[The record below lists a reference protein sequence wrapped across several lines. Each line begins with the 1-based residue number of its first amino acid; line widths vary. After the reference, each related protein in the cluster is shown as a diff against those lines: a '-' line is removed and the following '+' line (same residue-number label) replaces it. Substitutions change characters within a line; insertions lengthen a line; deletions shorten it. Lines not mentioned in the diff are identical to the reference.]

1 MQVCKIT
8 AIHYLSLVVYIQE
21 EGREMHLPR
30 LSCQLKLLILL
41 LVDIICQVI
50 MIEVYVNY
58 CYSKSVFFL
67 SIMIKCGLIRR
78 KEVCGEMTTIILN
91 DQSISFKLEYDF
103 FNIEINNQRLMY

>member
-8 AIHYLSLVVYIQE
+8 AIRYLSLVIGIQK
-21 EGREMHLPR
+21 EGSKMPLRR
-30 LSCQLKLLILL
+30 LLCQLKLLILL
-41 LVDIICQVI
+41 LIDVIYQVI

-78 KEVCGEMTTIILN
+78 KEVCGEMTTIILK